1 MRQLMDNETPQGV
14 SDEWSTIPWRK
25 LERYIFRLQKR
36 IYKAKQRG
44 DTRAVRGLKRV
55 LKRSKAAK
63 TLAVRQVTQDNR
75 GKRTAGIDGVKNLNP
90 AERLAMASKLTLEGK
105 ATPVR
110 RIWIPKPG
118 KNEKRPLGIPTMM
131 DRARQALAKMALEP
145 EWEAVFEP
153 NSYGFRPGRSC
164 HDAREQIFTAMRK
177 EKYVLEADIKG
188 CFDNIAHEALLDKI
202 NDPELRPILRKWLKA
217 GIMDQGV
224 FQETEQGTPQGG
236 VISPLL
242 ANIALHGLE
251 EDTKEALLATLKKAE
266 KPYHR
271 GNQRTK
277 ETLQVIRYADDFVVM
292 HKNLGVIQEAEEYIA
307 AWIGKMG
314 LQLKPE
320 KTRIVHTLLEHEG
333 NEPGFNFLGFNCRQ
347 YRRTPEGKFKTLIK
361 PEKDKVRRHL
371 KQIGTIIREMGK
383 NSQRELIGKI
393 NPKIAGW
400 SNYYRT
406 CVAGETFRKADNV
419 VYWQLKEWTKK
430 VRRVRSMKKRM
441 RKYFRETKNRKWVFA
456 TSEGKTLLRHGATK
470 IVRHIKVLGSRSPF
484 DGDWAYW
491 ATRLGHSPLI
501 SPRKARLLKEQKG
514 KCGYCKLL
522 FRYEDIL
529 EVHHMDGDHKNSK
542 RNNLMLIH
550 GHCHD
555 QITAQMLRTHDKGSV
570 TEEPCAGKLAS
581 TVLKQ
586 RCEGRPLHRL

>member
-1 MRQLMDNETPQGV
+1 MDNETPQGV
-14 SDEWSTIPWRK
+14 SDEWSTTPWRK

-75 GKRTAGIDGVKNLNP
+75 GKRTAGIDGVKNLTP

-118 KNEKRPLGIPTMM
+118 KDEKRPLGIPTMK

-164 HDAREQIFTAMRK
+164 HDAIEQIYTAMRK

-202 NDPELRPILRKWLKA
+202 NDPELRPILKKWLKA

-277 ETLQVIRYADDFVVM
+277 ETLQVIRYADDFM
-292 HKNLGVIQEAEEYIA
+292 AIHKNPGVIQEAEEYIA
-307 AWIGKMG
+307 TWIGRMG

-371 KQIGTIIREMGK
+371 KQIGTIIREMGT

-441 RKYFRETKNRKWVFA
+441 RKYFRETKSQKWVFA

-484 DGDWAYW
+484 DGDGPTGQPA
-491 ATRLGHSPLI
+491 
-501 SPRKARLLKEQKG
+501 
-514 KCGYCKLL
+514 
-522 FRYEDIL
+522 
-529 EVHHMDGDHKNSK
+529 
-542 RNNLMLIH
+542 
-550 GHCHD
+550 
-555 QITAQMLRTHDKGSV
+555 
-570 TEEPCAGKLAS
+570 
-581 TVLKQ
+581 
-586 RCEGRPLHRL
+586 